1 MSSESD
7 LERRLRE
14 ARRALPEPD
23 AATTE
28 RARLRALGALRRR
41 RRRVGFGVLIGAAL
55 VVALVLGASIGSV
68 TAPSVTAAQGPNGFG
83 FLPEHGWFALQSG
96 GPIGPG
102 QPEVAIASNVAFAR
116 DDDVY
121 GLAETS
127 GLPYSTLLGL
137 PPEGIV
143 IVASIV
149 TPASRPPVPFGD
161 PYPERELPLRFRDA
175 VPFIQYGTQIRPEE
189 PLGQYQLRAL
199 IRGYNVDLT
208 FYFGAPRPSSAQRAA
223 VQRQLQRLLVGS
235 KPVAGDTGSS
245 GNAAESSSIT
255 VIDRTYSCTT
265 VLIGGLYQ
273 VRAKAHPG
281 ERVGSSWSKVAYAS
295 IASGSSAGPLT
306 GLETAPANSLAWITA
321 GRPTESTTAND
332 EWQTFP
338 VQAGGTLGVNRSLC
352 KLSTASVRL
361 APSGLRGGAVVGASK
376 AVDCDAPR
384 RVLVRFRATV
394 RAKAALGERA
404 RIFLATSEAVRDAK
418 LAVRSPGGKLLAYAD
433 VAESGKASLFA
444 APRCQPE

>member
-14 ARRALPEPD
+14 ARKALPEPG
-23 AATTE
+23 AASTE
-28 RARLRALGALRRR
+28 RARAQALGALRRK
-41 RRRVGFGVLIGAAL
+41 RRRVGLAALIG
-55 VVALVLGASIGSV
+55 VALAVAVVLGASIGSV

-102 QPEVAIASNVAFAR
+102 QPEVAIASNVPFAR
-116 DDDVY
+116 DDDVH

-127 GLPYSTLLGL
+127 GLPYSTLLSL

-143 IVASIV
+143 IVASV
-149 TPASRPPVPFGD
+149 VRPVGPRPPFGD
-161 PYPERELPLRFRDA
+161 PYPERELPLHFRDA
-175 VPFIQYGTQIRPEE
+175 VPFIQYGTQIRPEQ

-199 IRGYNVDLT
+199 IRSYNVDLMV
-208 FYFGAPRPSSAQRAA
+208 YFGTPQPSSRQRAET
-223 VQRQLQRLLVGS
+223 QRQLQRLLIGS
-235 KPVAGDTGSS
+235 KPLA
-245 GNAAESSSIT
+245 GNADTSDDTTERSTLS

-281 ERVGSSWSKVAYAS
+281 QRIGSAWGKVPYAS
-295 IASGSSAGPLT
+295 VASGSSAGPLT
-306 GLETAPANSLAWITA
+306 LESAPANSLAWITA
-321 GRPTESTTAND
+321 GKPTESTTADD

-338 VQAGGTLGVNRSLC
+338 VKAGGTLGVNRSLC
-352 KLSTASVRL
+352 RLSTEKVRL
-361 APSGLRGGAVVGASK
+361 APAGLRGGAVASGSTSL
-376 AVDCDAPR
+376 DCDAPR

-394 RAKAALGERA
+394 RANAVLDERA
-404 RIFLATSEAVRDAK
+404 RIFLATSEPVRNAK
-418 LAVRSPGGKLLAYAD
+418 LAVRTPGGKLLAYAE
-433 VAESGKASLFA
+433 VVESGKARLFTA
-444 APRCQPE
+444 KACAPE